1 MADRAASP
9 EEEEEE
15 EEGGVPGAAGPPRAS
30 PPEALRGVV
39 VPTRGVG
46 AGAPARP
53 KDGAV
58 P

>member
-9 EEEEEE
+9 EKEEEEA
-15 EEGGVPGAAGPPRAS
+15 GGVLGAAGPARAS
-30 PPEALRGVV
+30 PLEALRGVV